1 MTTLH
6 KNLLLGSILSI
17 VVAGCMFAS
26 AADTNEAPATTQDAT
41 IANSTT
47 EDATLAMGTLADVCP
62 DPIVVQTDWFPQA
75 EHGAVYNLIGDDY
88 TVDTNRKS
96 VRGPLVAA
104 DGDTGVQ
111 IEVRAGGPAI
121 GFQLPP
127 QQMYVEKDI
136 LLAFVSTDEAVFA
149 ADDTPTLAVMAP
161 LDKNPQII
169 MWDPATY
176 SDVQSIADL
185 GETGAPVNVFAGG
198 TFIEVFVNE
207 GLLSADQI
215 DPSYDG
221 SPARWVAE
229 GGAIAQQGF
238 AGAEPYIYENELAEW
253 AKPVAF
259 QLVHDAGLQIYSQ
272 PLAIRAGELEELRPC
287 LEQLVPII
295 QQSVVDF
302 AADPSH
308 ANAII
313 VDTVAQYKDFWVYSD
328 ELADFSVAT
337 QLELG
342 LIGNGS
348 DEIVGNMDADRVQSV
363 IDKMKVAGMEV
374 SESLQAS
381 DIITNEFIDE
391 TIGLR

>member
-6 KNLLLGSILSI
+6 KLLVLGALLT
-17 VVAGCMFAS
+17 VVIAGCMFAS
-26 AADTNEAPATTQDAT
+26 AANTSEAPATAQE
-41 IANSTT
+41 TT
-47 EDATLAMGTLADVCP
+47 AADTSAEETTAAGGTLANICP
-62 DPIVVQTDWFPQA
+62 DPVVVQTDWFPQS

-96 VRGPLVAA
+96 VQGPLVAA
-104 DGDTGVQ
+104 GEDTGTQ
-111 IEVRAGGPAI
+111 IEIRAGGPAI

-127 QQMYVEKDI
+127 QQMYVETDI
-136 LLAFVSTDEAVFA
+136 LLGFVSTDEAVFA

-176 SDVQSIADL
+176 SDVQTIADL
-185 GETGAPVNVFAGG
+185 GKTGAPVNVFAGG
-198 TFIEVFVNE
+198 TFSEVFVNE

-215 DPSYDG
+215 DASYDG

-302 AADPSH
+302 AADPSR
-308 ANAII
+308 ANTII
-313 VDTVAQYKDFWVYSD
+313 VDTVAQYKDFWVYSN
-328 ELADFSVAT
+328 ELAEFSVAT

-363 IDKMKVAGMEV
+363 IDKMKAAGMEI
-374 SESLQAS
+374 SEGLQAA

-391 TIGLR
+391 GIGLP